1 MTSIILGKIVIVYQ
15 STSCIGFMWGLSDV
29 NLHDAYMVNGPN
41 CFCFTLMR
49 PCWVLF
55 KDRVRTALRKLSVKM
70 LVVNSCGLNI
80 RQALF
85 SVLSISWLV

>member
-1 MTSIILGKIVIVYQ
+1 ML
-15 STSCIGFMWGLSDV
+15 C
-29 NLHDAYMVNGPN
+29 
-41 CFCFTLMR
+41 
-49 PCWVLF
+49 